1 MIRRRFSLAAAL
13 ALSLWLVACG
23 GGGGGGGGT
32 DPVVSSPGI
41 TRYDTRQGW
50 LNYLQ
55 EAGIFRYTITG
66 TVQGTP
72 VSSSGSASIGAL
84 QAASFE
90 SQAAQRKTSLV
101 SGTLTVGSSTVPY
114 GGTTELYVDANFL
127 PLGSTGAG
135 EYAVVSG
142 TVPIPTTAEVNQ
154 SGTLFTLTRYDSS
167 ARGTLL
173 GTTTVAWAVLPEG
186 SDTALFRITSTA
198 ANADGSPPSVTVE
211 TYRMSTA
218 GTLTRLTE
226 EYRDSSSQLTL
237 TWLR

>member
-1 MIRRRFSLAAAL
+1 MIRRRFSLAAAF

-23 GGGGGGGGT
+23 GGGGAST
-32 DPVVSSPGI
+32 DVSATPSGI
-41 TRYDTRQGW
+41 TRFDTHQGW

-142 TVPIPTTAEVNQ
+142 TVTIPTTAEVNQ

>member
-13 ALSLWLVACG
+13 VLTLWLAACG
-23 GGGGGGGGT
+23 GGGGGSDAGT
-32 DPVVSSPGI
+32 APPATTSYA
-41 TRYDTRQGW
+41 TWQGW

-66 TVQGTP
+66 NVQGTA
-72 VSSSGSASIGAL
+72 VNSTGSASIGAL

-90 SQAAQRKTSLV
+90 SQPAQRKTSLV
-101 SGTLTVGSSTVPY
+101 SGTLTVGGSTVPY
-114 GGTTELYVDANFL
+114 GGTTELYVDAAFM

-142 TVPIPTTAEVNQ
+142 KPNIPTTAQVNE

-167 ARGTLL
+167 ARTTLL
-173 GTTTVAWAVLPEG
+173 GTTTVAWAVLPD
-186 SDTALFRITSTA
+186 SADTALFRITSTA

-218 GTLTRLTE
+218 GALTRLTE
-226 EYRDSSSQLTL
+226 EYRDSSAQLTL
-237 TWLR
+237 TWVP